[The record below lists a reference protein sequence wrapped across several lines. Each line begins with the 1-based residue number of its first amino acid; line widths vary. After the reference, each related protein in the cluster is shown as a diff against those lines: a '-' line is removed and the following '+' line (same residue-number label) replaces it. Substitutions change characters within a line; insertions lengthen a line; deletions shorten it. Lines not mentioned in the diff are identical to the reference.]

1 MRRHLLESSSNGDL
15 VERPKQS
22 HSMRVREGLNVR
34 TIMYALNNAYQF
46 VLPFFAYT
54 TLKFNVLTY

>member
-22 HSMRVREGLNVR
+22 QSMRVREGLNVR

-54 TLKFNVLTY
+54 TL